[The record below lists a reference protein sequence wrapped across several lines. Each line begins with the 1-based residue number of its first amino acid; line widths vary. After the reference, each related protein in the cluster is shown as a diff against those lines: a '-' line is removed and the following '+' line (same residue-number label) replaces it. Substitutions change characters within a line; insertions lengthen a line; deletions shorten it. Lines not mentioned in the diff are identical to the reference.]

1 MLLTKMVTHTQDS
14 KMDFDKK
21 LIRIIKIENLF
32 PESFKE
38 IPVEGDERYTQI
50 IRINDDK
57 MD

>member
-1 MLLTKMVTHTQDS
+1 MLLMKMVTHTQDS

-32 PESFKE
+32 PECFEE

-50 IRINDDK
+50 VRIKDK
-57 MD
+57 K